1 MKLFSAVLSIN
12 LCNVKRKIL
21 RIAEHRARGCRV
33 RSKNATYL
41 LSSPL
46 LFCSLVPGAR
56 VSPFEAVLALRERL
70 HFWQVRVLLE
80 RQRLGH
86 HDRLL
91 QQLLQDVR
99 SELQEGG
106 HLRGVQGNRETQNH
120 SEAPEGTSLRNSEPW
135 LIDILLQ
142 SSMKIEKLFIVL
154 VQRSMV
160 VYVLNVAVI

>member
-1 MKLFSAVLSIN
+1 MGSMDIMKLFSAVLSIN
-12 LCNVKRKIL
+12 LCNIREKFLGMPSIEPG
-21 RIAEHRARGCRV
+21 AAGWEARMLPMCCAAPYCF
-33 RSKNATYL
+33 S
-41 LSSPL
+41 
-46 LFCSLVPGAR
+46 SLVPGAR

-120 SEAPEGTSLRNSEPW
+120 SEAPEGTSLRNSW
-135 LIDILLQ
+135 ALAHWYFA
-142 SSMKIEKLFIVL
+142 SKLHEN
-154 VQRSMV
+154 R
-160 VYVLNVAVI
+160 VAVYCFGSALYGSLS